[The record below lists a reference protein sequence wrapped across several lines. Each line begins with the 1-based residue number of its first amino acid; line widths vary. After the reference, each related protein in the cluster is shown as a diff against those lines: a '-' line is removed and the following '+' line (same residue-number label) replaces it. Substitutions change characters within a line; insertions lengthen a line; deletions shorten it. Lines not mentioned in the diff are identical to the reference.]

1 MGWRAQVG
9 SGGERLDFK
18 ASSEPTEGCDQLTLF
33 STRRA
38 TSHLITLQVKWPIL
52 QRRTCHREFTSSAA
66 KEGSLSSDRESRF
79 LPRNVPHDTCW
90 LTDGTVPGIFLTV
103 VFFLFLAVPV

>member
-1 MGWRAQVG
+1 MGWKAQVG

-18 ASSEPTEGCDQLTLF
+18 AGSEPTDGCDRLTLF

-52 QRRTCHREFTSSAA
+52 RRRTCHGEFTSPAA
-66 KEGSLSSDRESRF
+66 REASLSSDRESHF
-79 LPRNVPHDTCW
+79 LPDT
-90 LTDGTVPGIFLTV
+90 
-103 VFFLFLAVPV
+103 LAL